1 VRPRP
6 EAWARWRA
14 GGRPWTVGV
23 EEEVVLIDA
32 HGVAAANRVADV
44 LATASAPLADRLSAE
59 THACVVEIKTA
70 PAMTVAA
77 AGAELFALRLALDG
91 LLRARLELRAVGVG
105 THPLLDRSSV
115 RLAPLPRYRQI
126 GETMRAIAQREPTMA
141 LHVHVA
147 VPDAEAAVRALN
159 GLRDD
164 LPLLLG
170 LSANSPFV
178 AGRDTG
184 FASVRAP
191 MLTMFPRMG
200 LPRRFA
206 GYEDWLATIRAL
218 VGSGAIPDPSFVW
231 WDIRLQPQLGTVE
244 LRVLDAQSRVADTT
258 ALVALAQCLV
268 RLHAEAGEPADDE
281 LPEVL
286 AENRFLAARDGV
298 RARLVGRDRSRV
310 PLVQVLTA
318 RLAAC
323 RPVAEELGCD
333 RELRGVLRLARDP
346 GDERQRMGA
355 RRSGL
360 ASVVETLARDFAPAP
375 RAAVAG

>member
-1 VRPRP
+1 VPDG
-6 EAWARWRA
+6 WARWRA

-23 EEEVVLIDA
+23 EEEVVLLD
-32 HGVAAANRVADV
+32 GQGTGAANRVADV
-44 LATASAPLADRLSAE
+44 LAAASPPLAERLSAE

-70 PAMTVAA
+70 PAATVAA
-77 AGAELFALRLALDG
+77 AGAELHALRLALDG
-91 LLRARLELRAVGVG
+91 LLRGRLQLRAAGVG
-105 THPLLDRSSV
+105 THPLLERAAV
-115 RLAPLPRYRQI
+115 HLAPLPRYQQI
-126 GETMRAIAQREPTMA
+126 GATMRAIAQREPTMA

-164 LPLLLG
+164 VPLLLA

-206 GYEDWLATIRAL
+206 DYADWVTTVDAL
-218 VGSGAIPDPSFVW
+218 VVSGAIPDASFAW
-231 WDIRLQPQLGTVE
+231 WDVRLQPQLGTVE
-244 LRVLDAQSRVADTT
+244 IRILDAQSRVADTS
-258 ALVALAQCLV
+258 ALAALAQCLV
-268 RLHAEAGEPADDE
+268 RLHAERERPGAEE

-298 RARLVGRDRSRV
+298 RARLIAPDRTRV
-310 PLVQVLTA
+310 PVVRALAA

-323 RPVAEELGCD
+323 RAIAAELGCD
-333 RELRGVLRLARDP
+333 RELRGVLRLSREP
-346 GDERQRMGA
+346 GDERQRAGA

-360 ASVVETLARDFAPAP
+360 ARVVEGLAAEFAPSP
-375 RAAVAG
+375 PAAATG